1 MVDNVDKITSKILED
16 AERKSQDI
24 IEQAESEAREK
35 LDASK
40 RKGEAT
46 RDRLVDEAEKSAE
59 QTKKKITA
67 ESKIKARTILLESKE
82 KLIQEAFA
90 KAREKLEKLPN
101 QKSYPDKLVKLA
113 VDTCIQ
119 LGGGELEIVV
129 RKTDEKIVAAA
140 LKKIEKEVIAAT
152 GDATKISISAADIG
166 PGVIVQRADGKVG
179 IDSTFQSR
187 LELLRPGLRL
197 KVAEALFS

>member
-1 MVDNVDKITSKILED
+1 MEDNVDRITSKILED
-16 AERKSQDI
+16 AQRKSEEI

-35 LDASK
+35 LDVSK
-40 RKGEAT
+40 RKGEAS
-46 RDRLVDEAEKSAE
+46 RDRILAEAEKTAE

-90 KAREKLEKLPN
+90 KAKEKLESLPN
-101 QKSYPDKLVKLA
+101 QKSYTETLAKLT

-119 LGGGELEIVV
+119 LGGAELEIFV
-129 RKTDEKIVAAA
+129 RKEDEKIVKAA
-140 LKKIEKEVIAAT
+140 LNNIEKGVKTAT
-152 GDATKISISAADIG
+152 GEAVKLILSSADIG

-179 IDSTFQSR
+179 IDSTFKTR

-197 KVAEALFS
+197 KVAEAMFS

>member
-16 AERKSQDI
+16 AERKSQEI
-24 IEQAESEAREK
+24 IEQGESEAREK

-82 KLIQEAFA
+82 KLIQKAFA
-90 KAREKLEKLPN
+90 KAQEKLEKLSD
-101 QKSYPDKLVKLA
+101 QKSYPDTLTKLA

-129 RKTDEKIVAAA
+129 RKMDEKIVNAA
-140 LKKIEKEVIAAT
+140 LKRIEKEVKASTGKAA
-152 GDATKISISAADIG
+152 KLSITTADIG
-166 PGVIVQRADGKVG
+166 AGVIVQRADGKVG
-179 IDSTFQSR
+179 IDSTFQTR

-197 KVAEALFS
+197 KVAEAMFS

>member
-1 MVDNVDKITSKILED
+1 MMDNVDKITSKILED
-16 AERKSQDI
+16 AERKSQEI

-35 LDASK
+35 LEVSK
-40 RKGEAT
+40 RKGDAAKN
-46 RDRLVDEAEKSAE
+46 RLVDEAKKAAE

-82 KLIQEAFA
+82 KLIQVAFS
-90 KAREKLEKLPN
+90 KASEQLEKLPN
-101 QKSYPDKLVKLA
+101 QKSYPDTLEKLA

-119 LGGGELEIVV
+119 LGGEELEIVV
-129 RKTDEKIVAAA
+129 RKTDEKIVKAA
-140 LKKIEKEVIAAT
+140 LKKIEKGVKAAT
-152 GDATKISISAADIG
+152 GEEANLSITPADIG

-179 IDSTFQSR
+179 IDSTFQTR

-197 KVAEALFS
+197 KVAEAMFS

>member
-46 RDRLVDEAEKSAE
+46 RDRLVDEAEKTAE

-90 KAREKLEKLPN
+90 KARL
-101 QKSYPDKLVKLA
+101 KSYPDKLAKLA
-113 VDTCIQ
+113 ANTCIQ

-129 RKTDEKIVAAA
+129 RKTDEKIVAVA
-140 LKKIEKEVIAAT
+140 LKNIEKEVIAAT
-152 GDATKISISAADIG
+152 DDTTKISISTADIG

-187 LELLRPGLRL
+187 LELLKPGLRL